1 MLDLQAFFRDFVKSV
16 ILLFLRL
23 FQQLKLQSFYKDSRK
38 KTIQTLYE
46 MSAKVILQT
55 FCIPYEKVGKI

>member
-1 MLDLQAFFRDFVKSV
+1 MKSV
-16 ILLFLRL
+16 NFLFVRL
-23 FQQLKLQSFYKDSRK
+23 ISAVKNLQSFCKDSRK
-38 KTIQTLYE
+38 KTTRKLYE